1 MMSLKNVWKKQGKT
15 DLIRRKKSK
24 SIQFS
29 DEKFCK
35 NGIKCNFAIPGV
47 PRTKACALRQACA
60 GRQHTM
66 LSSATAKYR
75 NKKMPS
81 IRAFDSLI
89 CVYYRKTPVNRG
101 IFIGVPGGSR
111 THGLSLRRRTLYP
124 TELRKLIFSVAIIYL
139 FLFFGK
145 SFFFYRL
152 SFLFALDFVYL

>member
-101 IFIGVPGGSR
+101 IFIGVPNK
-111 THGLSLRRRTLYP
+111 TQAEPIKFCLRF
-124 TELRKLIFSVAIIYL
+124 IFYMRPIR
-139 FLFFGK
+139 F
-145 SFFFYRL
+145 
-152 SFLFALDFVYL
+152 